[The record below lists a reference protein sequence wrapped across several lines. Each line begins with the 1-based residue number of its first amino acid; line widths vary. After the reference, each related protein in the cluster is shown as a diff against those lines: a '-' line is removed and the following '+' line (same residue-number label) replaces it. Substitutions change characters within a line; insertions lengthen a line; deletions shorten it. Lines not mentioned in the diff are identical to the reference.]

1 MSTLDAHSHQIQE
14 HARRLYEA
22 HGDKAEFEAAQK
34 ARLHEEKGEF
44 DYAVTWRKVREAISR
59 MRGPHES

>member
-1 MSTLDAHSHQIQE
+1 MTTLDANLHQIQE
-14 HARRLYEA
+14 HARRLYQA

-34 ARLHEEKGEF
+34 ARLHEEKGEL
-44 DYAVTWRKVREAISR
+44 DDAATWRKVREAISR

>member
-1 MSTLDAHSHQIQE
+1 MTTFYNKVQLIQE

-34 ARLHEEKGEF
+34 ARMHEEQGETEQ
-44 DYAVTWRKVREAISR
+44 AESWRKVREVINQ
-59 MRGPHES
+59 MRGPHAS

>member
-1 MSTLDAHSHQIQE
+1 MTTLYNSVQLIQE

-34 ARLHEEKGEF
+34 ARQHEEKGELEQ
-44 DYAVTWRKVREAISR
+44 AASWRKVRDAISE